1 MKTLQRRRLF
11 PALVI
16 AAASCCAPPVRASD
30 PFVTLSATDVRFGN
44 QAQNTSSTPQT
55 LILSNTGQADLTIS
69 SISLSGQN
77 SADFQQTTDCPTS
90 PAVLAAGRSCEIH
103 LIFHPHS
110 STTDLI
116 ATLTISDN
124 ASGSPRSV
132 SLHGM
137 PTAAVPGITLA
148 PVSLSFDSQP
158 VNSTSAAHPIML
170 TNSGSAT
177 LNLNSAI
184 TISGADANEFR
195 LAKSANACPEDSGQ
209 LPPRASCQISVVFA
223 PVTPGGKSAQI
234 EITDDAAGSPHV
246 VSLSATAVPPR

>member
-1 MKTLQRRRLF
+1 MKTPERPKLF
-11 PALVI
+11 SAVVLAALCSAV
-16 AAASCCAPPVRASD
+16 PVRASD
-30 PFVTLSATDVRFGN
+30 PLVTLSASEVRFGN
-44 QAQNTSSTPQT
+44 QAQNTSSSPQII
-55 LILSNTGQADLTIS
+55 ILSNTGQADLTIS

-77 SADFQQTTDCPTS
+77 SGDFQQTADCPTS
-90 PAVLAAGRSCEIH
+90 PAILAAGRSCEIR
-103 LIFHPHS
+103 LVFHPHS
-110 STTDLI
+110 SNTELI

-137 PTAAVPGITLA
+137 PTASVPGITLS
-148 PVSLSFDSQP
+148 PVSVSFDNQP
-158 VNSTSAAHPIML
+158 VNSSSAAQPITL

-195 LAKSANACPEDSGQ
+195 FAKTANPCPEDSGQ

-223 PVTPGGKSAQI
+223 PVTPGGKSAQL
-234 EITDDAAGSPHV
+234 EIRDDAAGSPHV